1 MLDALDLSAITDP
14 AAREIIAVLVQVI
27 EAQAAEIA
35 ELKETVQQLRDENA
49 WLKGEQGKPTI
60 RPRPAAHS
68 SEQERPADRP
78 PSAPRRAVVVDRE
91 EVRRVD
97 RSTLPSDAAYK
108 GLEPFVVQE
117 VVLRTDTVRYLR
129 EKWYAPS
136 TGRTYLA
143 DLPAGVSDHFGPQ
156 VKASS
161 ADAGTGEWG
170 QRAADPDP
178 AGRGGAARL
187 GLYALAVADGRPGG
201 AARGGGGGVH
211 GRTGQQPVAAD

>member
-1 MLDALDLSAITDP
+1 MLDALDVSAITDP
-14 AAREIIAVLVQVI
+14 AARQIIAVLVQVI
-27 EAQAAEIA
+27 KAQAAEIA
-35 ELKETVQQLRDENA
+35 GLKETVQQLRDENA

-78 PSAPRRAVVVDRE
+78 PSAPRAARRAVVVDRE

-97 RSTLPSDAAYK
+97 RSTLPSDAEYK
-108 GLEPFVVQE
+108 GLAPFVVQE

-170 QRAADPDP
+170 QRAAGTPP
-178 AGRGGAARL
+178 CWARW
-187 GLYALAVADGRPGG
+187 GCASRPIRSRSG
-201 AARGGGGGVH
+201 
-211 GRTGQQPVAAD
+211 